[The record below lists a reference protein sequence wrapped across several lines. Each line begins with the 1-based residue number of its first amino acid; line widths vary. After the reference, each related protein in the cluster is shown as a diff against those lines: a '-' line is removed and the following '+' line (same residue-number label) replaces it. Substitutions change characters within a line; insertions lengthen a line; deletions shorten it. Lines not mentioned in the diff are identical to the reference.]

1 MSFDFRNTASLGDT
15 GHPVNTDTFYHP
27 FSVRVKLQGEW
38 VQVFGAMIS
47 GIISLDKRYLWLVN
61 GFLEYHPPIITNTC
75 PPKWSQKSLRLK
87 VVSFLPRKSFWSGE
101 LGSACYDALEWCDHL
116 TESYWAILLRGTVFV
131 TENKFLSLWMK
142 SFKCVTTQMKASELK
157 FPVILFATQQKVWQH
172 FHMILV
178 VLKALFSIFRGTV
191 LGTFLGYPGD

>member
-1 MSFDFRNTASLGDT
+1 
-15 GHPVNTDTFYHP
+15 
-27 FSVRVKLQGEW
+27 
-38 VQVFGAMIS
+38 MIS
-47 GIISLDKRYLWLVN
+47 GSISLDKRYLWLVN

-75 PPKWSQKSLRLK
+75 PPKWPQKSLRLK
-87 VVSFLPRKSFWSGE
+87 LVSFLPRVSFWSGE

-116 TESYWAILLRGTVFV
+116 TESYRAIHLRGTVFV
-131 TENKFLSLWMK
+131 TENKCLSLWMK
-142 SFKCVTTQMKASELK
+142 SFKCVTTQMKASEQK
-157 FPVILFATQQKVWQH
+157 FPVILFATQQKVWQQ

>member
-1 MSFDFRNTASLGDT
+1 MSFDFHNTTSLGNT
-15 GHPVNTDTFYHP
+15 GHPVNTDTFYPPPPPPLP

-47 GIISLDKRYLWLVN
+47 GIILLDKRYLWLIN

-87 VVSFLPRKSFWSGE
+87 LVSFLPRVSFWSGE

-116 TESYWAILLRGTVFV
+116 TESYRAILLRGTVFV
-131 TENKFLSLWMK
+131 TENKCLSLWMK
-142 SFKCVTTQMKASELK
+142 SFKCVTTQMKASEQK
-157 FPVILFATQQKVWQH
+157 FPVILFATQ
-172 FHMILV
+172 
-178 VLKALFSIFRGTV
+178 
-191 LGTFLGYPGD
+191 

>member
-15 GHPVNTDTFYHP
+15 GHPVNTDTFYP
-27 FSVRVKLQGEW
+27 PLSVRVKLQGKW

-47 GIISLDKRYLWLVN
+47 GIISLDKRYFWLVN
-61 GFLEYHPPIITNTC
+61 GFLEYHPPIITNAC

-87 VVSFLPRKSFWSGE
+87 VVSFLPRVSFWSGE

-116 TESYWAILLRGTVFV
+116 TESYRAILLRGTVFV

-142 SFKCVTTQMKASELK
+142 SFKCVTTQMKASEQK
-157 FPVILFATQQKVWQH
+157 FPVILFATQ
-172 FHMILV
+172 
-178 VLKALFSIFRGTV
+178 
-191 LGTFLGYPGD
+191 

>member
-1 MSFDFRNTASLGDT
+1 
-15 GHPVNTDTFYHP
+15 
-27 FSVRVKLQGEW
+27 
-38 VQVFGAMIS
+38 MIS

-87 VVSFLPRKSFWSGE
+87 LVSFLPRESFWSGE

-142 SFKCVTTQMKASELK
+142 SFKCVTTQMKASEQK

-178 VLKALFSIFRGTV
+178 VLKALFSIFRRTV